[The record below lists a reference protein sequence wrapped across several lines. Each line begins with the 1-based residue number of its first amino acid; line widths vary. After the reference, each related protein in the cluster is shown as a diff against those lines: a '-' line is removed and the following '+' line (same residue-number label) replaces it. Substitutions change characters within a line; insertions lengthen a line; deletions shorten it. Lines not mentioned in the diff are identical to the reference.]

1 MSAHLT
7 ITRPG
12 ISYVTDLGRPG
23 AGRVG
28 QMTAG
33 ALDQYS
39 VRVANTLVA
48 ADEHAPLLEVVAAD
62 FAMVTSVNLLIA
74 VTGAPADVAVSG
86 VPVPQWEPFLW
97 PAGSQLTVTNMR
109 VGMRVYVA
117 IHGSLAVP
125 RLLGSCAPDSV
136 LGFSGPLRRDDRVEV
151 DPSSLLIDYCYF
163 GVPVFREIG
172 RAHV

>member
-109 VGMRVYVA
+109 VGMRVYVRSTA
-117 IHGSLAVP
+117 ASPCPACSAPARPTASSASRGRSAGTIGSRSTPA
-125 RLLGSCAPDSV
+125 RC
-136 LGFSGPLRRDDRVEV
+136 
-151 DPSSLLIDYCYF
+151 
-163 GVPVFREIG
+163 
-172 RAHV
+172 

>member
-74 VTGAPADVAVSG
+74 VTGARPTWRCPASRCPSG
-86 VPVPQWEPFLW
+86 
-97 PAGSQLTVTNMR
+97 SR
-109 VGMRVYVA
+109 
-117 IHGSLAVP
+117 
-125 RLLGSCAPDSV
+125 SC
-136 LGFSGPLRRDDRVEV
+136 GRRAA
-151 DPSSLLIDYCYF
+151 S
-163 GVPVFREIG
+163 
-172 RAHV
+172 